1 MDGIAID
8 TLRARARQGDSRALS
23 VLGRRLL
30 LGHGTPPAPQEG
42 HACLMDAAA
51 RGDGEAAALLAR
63 LAGWGALQPQSWSE
77 ALNHLQR
84 AAELGWAPAQRELR
98 FLARQDGDDWSML
111 RSRIDLEALTA
122 PPAMRPLAP
131 SPQVRAFDGFATP
144 AECAWLIGLAQGS
157 LRRAQVYRKDA
168 EGYTEAETRTNS
180 EADYTFDNADLV
192 LRVIVERISR
202 AIGLSTRLFEIAKL
216 LHYEP
221 GQQFAP
227 HHDFQQPTTPAL
239 AREIARR
246 GQRVA
251 TVLVYLNDDFD
262 GGETEFPRI
271 ALKHRG
277 ATGDALM
284 FANVRPDG
292 DLDHD
297 SLHAGLP
304 TTRGV
309 KWVLSQWIRS
319 RPVDGG
325 AA

>member
-1 MDGIAID
+1 METIAIEA
-8 TLRARARQGDSRALS
+8 LRTQAQQGDHRALGM
-23 VLGRRLL
+23 LGKRLL
-30 LGHGTPPAPQEG
+30 LGLGTPPAPQEG
-42 HACLMDAAA
+42 YACLVDAAA
-51 RGDGEAAALLAR
+51 RGDGEATALLAR
-63 LAGWGALQPQSWSE
+63 LAGWGALQAQNWPE
-77 ALNHLQR
+77 ALDHLQR
-84 AAELGWAPAQRELR
+84 AAGLGWAPAQHELR
-98 FLARQDGDDWSML
+98 SLARHDGDDWAAL
-111 RSRIDLEALTA
+111 RARVDIDILTA
-122 PPAMRPLAP
+122 PPAAQVLSR
-131 SPQVRAFDGFATP
+131 SPQVQAIKGFATP
-144 AECAWLIGLAQGS
+144 AECAWLIRSARDS
-157 LRRAQVYRKDA
+157 LRRARVYRKDA
-168 EGYTEAETRTNS
+168 EGYTEADSRTNS
-180 EADYTFDNADLV
+180 EADYTFGNADLV
-192 LRVIVERISR
+192 LRVVVERIAR
-202 AIGLSTRLFEIAKL
+202 AIGLPTRHFEVAKL

-221 GQQFAP
+221 GQRFAL

-251 TVLVYLNDDFD
+251 TVLVYLNDDFE

-271 ALKHRG
+271 GLRHRG
-277 ATGDALM
+277 ATGDALL